1 MDVTKAKDGAI
12 SSSLQTIMAGLR
24 RHAWEGAGRESITPT
39 QGEVLV
45 LLAGGVAGNRV
56 SDIARE
62 MQLTVATVSC
72 AISTL
77 EAKGLLVKRR
87 GDGDARSKSLVLT
100 AAGRRA
106 AKRAAKWPSFIDE
119 ALRKM
124 STRERA
130 QFSLSLT
137 KLAASVSAE

>member
-1 MDVTKAKDGAI
+1 MSITKAKDDAI
-12 SSSLQTIMAGLR
+12 SNSLQTIMVGLR

-45 LLAGGVAGNRV
+45 LLAGGTSGNRV

-77 EAKGLLVKRR
+77 ESKGLLVKRR
-87 GDGDARSKSLVLT
+87 GAGDARSKSLALT
-100 AAGRRA
+100 AAGRGA

-119 ALRKM
+119 AVARM

-130 QFSLSLT
+130 QFSQSLT
-137 KLAASVSAE
+137 KLAASVAMA

>member
-1 MDVTKAKDGAI
+1 MNVTKAGDQAI
-12 SSSLQTIMAGLR
+12 TSSLQTIMAGLR

-45 LLAGGVAGNRV
+45 LLAGGAAGNRV

-77 EAKGLLVKRR
+77 ESKGLVVKRR
-87 GDGDARSKSLVLT
+87 GSADGRSKSLGLT

-106 AKRAAKWPSFIDE
+106 ANRAAKWPRFIDE
-119 ALRKM
+119 AVGKM

-130 QFSLSLT
+130 QFTLSLT
-137 KLAASVSAE
+137 KLAASVAAG